1 LGGLIGRVL
10 GKTVEIQIMRRR
22 HLICMMLGSAA
33 AVVLMAPPA
42 ALPAEPGYPTKPVRI
57 ILAGAAGSTGDVR
70 TRVLA
75 DKLSAR
81 LGQRFV
87 VENKPGAG
95 TTLASALVLEAKP
108 DGYTLLATFTPAFPV
123 GPVLYKS
130 VQYDPVTSFTPIAM
144 FSRGSPFLIVHPSV
158 PAKTLKE
165 FVALA
170 KTKPGAL
177 SIANGGVGGANHLP
191 AALFFRAAGIQLL
204 QVPYKSEALALPDLL
219 GGQVSA
225 MFAYTAMAVPQIRA
239 GKVRALA
246 VAGAQ
251 RNAALPEVPTVAE
264 SGYPG
269 FQFAATMLLLGP
281 PGLSKDIVTQLNRE
295 VAAVLREPDVRAIYE
310 SSGGEPVSGSPQEVA
325 ALIKRET
332 EINVALVRDL
342 GISLE
347 Q

>member
-1 LGGLIGRVL
+1 MWSHMEL
-10 GKTVEIQIMRRR
+10 KRRR
-22 HLICMMLGSAA
+22 LIRVMLSSAT
-33 AVVLMAPPA
+33 AVLLMVPA
-42 ALPAEPGYPTKPVRI
+42 APVLAEQSYPTRPVRI
-57 ILAGAAGSTGDVR
+57 ICASAAGGSADVR

-75 DKLSAR
+75 DKLSER

-95 TTLASALVLEAKP
+95 TTLASTVVSEAKP

-130 VQYDPVTSFTPIAM
+130 IKYDPITSFTPIA
-144 FSRGSPFLIVHPSV
+144 FVSRGSPFLIVHPSV

-170 KTKPGAL
+170 KSKPGGL
-177 SIANGGVGGANHLP
+177 SIANGGVGGPGHLP
-191 AALFFRAAGIQLL
+191 AELFARAAGIHLL
-204 QVPYKSEALALPDLL
+204 QVPYKGESLALPDLL

-225 MFAYTAMAVPQIRA
+225 MIAYASMAVPQIQG

-246 VAGAQ
+246 VTGAQ
-251 RNAALPEVPTVAE
+251 RNTALPDVPTVSE

-269 FQFAATMLLLGP
+269 FQFSATLFLLGP
-281 PGLSKDIVTQLNRE
+281 SGLSKDIVTLLNRE
-295 VAAVLREPDVRAIYE
+295 VAAVLREPDVRAGYD
-310 SSGGEPVSGSPQEVA
+310 SSGVEPVFGSPQELA
-325 ALIKRET
+325 ALIKQET
-332 EINVALVRDL
+332 ERDTVLVREL

>member
-1 LGGLIGRVL
+1 MWSSILRKRGLLVC
-10 GKTVEIQIMRRR
+10 V
-22 HLICMMLGSAA
+22 MLRAAA
-33 AVVLMAPPA
+33 AVVLMAPPV
-42 ALPAEPGYPTKPVRI
+42 ALPAEPSYPTKPVRI
-57 ILAGAAGSTGDVR
+57 ICAGAAGSSGDVR

-95 TTLASALVLEAKP
+95 TTLASLLVLEAKP

-123 GPVLYKS
+123 GPILYKS
-130 VQYDPVTSFTPIAM
+130 IQFDPVTSFTPIAM

-170 KTKPGAL
+170 KAQPGVL
-177 SIANGGVGGANHLP
+177 SIANGGVGGSGHLP
-191 AALFFRAAGIQLL
+191 TELFVRAAGIQVLH
-204 QVPYKSEALALPDLL
+204 VPYKSESLALPDLL

-225 MFAYTAMAVPQIRA
+225 MFAYVSMAVPQIKA

-246 VAGAQ
+246 VAGIQ
-251 RNAALPEVPTVAE
+251 RNPALPDVPTVAE

-269 FQFAATMLLLGP
+269 FQFAATMLLIGP
-281 PGLSKDIVTQLNRE
+281 SGLSKDIVTLLNRE
-295 VAAVLREPDVRAIYE
+295 VAAVLREPDVRASYE
-310 SSGGEPVSGSPQEVA
+310 SSGAEPVYGSPEEVA
-325 ALIKRET
+325 ALIRRET
-332 EINVALVRDL
+332 EIDGALVRDL

>member
-1 LGGLIGRVL
+1 MWSHIDMKGRRLVRVIL
-10 GKTVEIQIMRRR
+10 S
-22 HLICMMLGSAA
+22 SAA
-33 AVVLMAPPA
+33 AVVLMGPPA
-42 ALPAEPGYPTKPVRI
+42 AFPADPSYPTKPVRI
-57 ILAGAAGSTGDVR
+57 ICAGTAGSSADVR

-95 TTLASALVLEAKP
+95 TTLASAVVLEAKP

-130 VQYDPVTSFTPIAM
+130 AKYDPVTSYTPIA
-144 FSRGSPFLIVHPSV
+144 FVSRGSPFLIVHPSV
-158 PAKTLKE
+158 PAKTLTE

-170 KTKPGAL
+170 RSKPGAL
-177 SIANGGVGGANHLP
+177 SIAHGGLGGPNHLP
-191 AALFFRAAGIQLL
+191 TELFMRAAGIELL
-204 QVPYKSEALALPDLL
+204 QVPYKGEAVALPDLL

-225 MFAYTAMAVPQIRA
+225 MFAYVSMAVPQIKG

-251 RNAALPEVPTVAE
+251 RNTALPEVPTVAE

-269 FQFAATMLLLGP
+269 FQFSATLFLLGP
-281 PGLSKDIVTQLNRE
+281 SGLSKDIVTLLNRE
-295 VAAVLREPDVRAIYE
+295 VAAVLQEPDVRAGYE
-310 SSGGEPVSGSPQEVA
+310 SSGAELLFGSPQEVA
-325 ALIKRET
+325 ALIKREM
-332 EINVALVRDL
+332 EIDGTLIRDL
-342 GISLE
+342 GISQE

>member
-1 LGGLIGRVL
+1 MRSYMLR
-10 GKTVEIQIMRRR
+10 KRRR
-22 HLICMMLGSAA
+22 LVCVLLSSAA

-42 ALPAEPGYPTKPVRI
+42 ALPAEQSYPSKPVRI
-57 ILAGAAGSTGDVR
+57 ICAGAAGSTADVR

-75 DKLSAR
+75 DRLSAR

-95 TTLASALVLEAKP
+95 STLASLVVLKAKP

-130 VQYDPVTSFTPIAM
+130 IPYDPVTSFTPIAM
-144 FSRGSPFLIVHPSV
+144 FSRGSPLLIVHPSV

-170 KTKPGAL
+170 KTRPGAL
-177 SIANGGVGGANHLP
+177 SIANGGVGGAGHLP
-191 AALFFRAAGIQLL
+191 TELFVRATGIQVL
-204 QVPYKSEALALPDLL
+204 QVPYKSESLALPDLL

-225 MFAYTAMAVPQIRA
+225 MFAYTAMAVPQIKA

-246 VAGAQ
+246 VAGLQ

-269 FQFAATMLLLGP
+269 FQFAASMLLLGP
-281 PGLSKDIVTQLNRE
+281 AGLSKDIVTLLNQE
-295 VAAVLREPDVRAIYE
+295 VAAILREPAVRASYE
-310 SSGGEPVSGSPQEVA
+310 SSGAEPVYGSPEAAA

-332 EINVALVRDL
+332 EIDGAIVKDL

>member
-1 LGGLIGRVL
+1 
-10 GKTVEIQIMRRR
+10 
-22 HLICMMLGSAA
+22 
-33 AVVLMAPPA
+33 
-42 ALPAEPGYPTKPVRI
+42 
-57 ILAGAAGSTGDVR
+57 
-70 TRVLA
+70 
-75 DKLSAR
+75 
-81 LGQRFV
+81 
-87 VENKPGAG
+87 
-95 TTLASALVLEAKP
+95 
-108 DGYTLLATFTPAFPV
+108 
-123 GPVLYKS
+123 
-130 VQYDPVTSFTPIAM
+130 VQYDPATSFTPIAM

-191 AALFFRAAGIQLL
+191 AELFFRAAGIQLL

-281 PGLSKDIVTQLNRE
+281 PGLSKEIVTQLNRE
-295 VAAVLREPDVRAIYE
+295 VAAVLREPDVRATYE
-310 SSGGEPVSGSPQEVA
+310 SSGAEPVSGSPQEVA
-325 ALIKRET
+325 ALIKREA
-332 EINVALVRDL
+332 EIDGALVRDL